1 MTDINYHSL
10 SEVKTPNSP
19 EGTSAKANPYDSLT
33 PLPAVHCTE
42 HRPNQVVVCH
52 GPDRGNA
59 VGEKKTFKLYWLTYT
74 GNRAYTTN

>member
-33 PLPAVHCTE
+33 PLPAVHRTE

-59 VGEKKTFKLYWLTYT
+59 VGEKKTFKLYWLTCT
-74 GNRAYTTN
+74 GNTAYTTN